1 MDIKK
6 KFINFI
12 DYVKSA
18 FKKIISFYYEPFSS
32 IEIPKNTKKPV
43 KKTQKNKKVKDER
56 LKSEGIIRQI
66 IEYYGK
72 KIYLSIF
79 AVLISI
85 FIATYL
91 IILFGISYLWLSAY
105 IITFTSFI
113 SFYSG
118 LNVVLQR
125 KRSIID
131 GYLRFMREFLIYRK
145 DITFKTHIL
154 ESKENSYPRYFSE
167 ELKKM
172 KLSLNT
178 RQSYDVLS
186 EFFNSPK
193 NNYQELLTLKN
204 LSLAVISTKDESIAK
219 ALSEQ
224 IEYVE
229 NSRTILASKLG
240 FAKVFVFMAIGFIFL
255 IQAFLVYQ
263 FSSSLGSS
271 FASNAG
277 GGGFSLKINLI
288 PTPINYF
295 LLLYIGGISI
305 VLLMVAGDLGTYDED
320 KIANHALLTM
330 IVIIII
336 SSIMFFMHL

>member
-1 MDIKK
+1 MDINK

-12 DYVKSA
+12 DYVKST
-18 FKKIISFYYEPFSS
+18 FKKIINFYYEPFSN
-32 IEIPKNTKKPV
+32 IEIPKNVKKPV
-43 KKTQKNKKVKDER
+43 KKVKKNKKAKDER
-56 LKSEGIIRQI
+56 LKSEGIITQI

-72 KIYLSIF
+72 KIYFSIF
-79 AVLISI
+79 LIVISI
-85 FIATYL
+85 FIASYL
-91 IILFGISYLWLSAY
+91 IILLGISYLWLSAY
-105 IITFTSFI
+105 IITFISFI

-172 KLSLNT
+172 KLNLNT
-178 RQSYDVLS
+178 KQSYDVLS
-186 EFFNSPK
+186 EFFNNPR
-193 NNYQELLTLKN
+193 NNFPELLTLKN
-204 LSLAVISTKDESIAK
+204 LSLAVISTKDESIAN

-224 IEYVE
+224 IDYIE
-229 NSRTILASKLG
+229 NSRTILSSKLG

-271 FASNAG
+271 FAANNG
-277 GGGFSLKINLI
+277 GGISLKVNLI
-288 PTPINYF
+288 PSPINYF

-305 VLLMVAGDLGTYDED
+305 VLLIIATDLGTYDED
-320 KIANHALLTM
+320 KIANHALLSIIGM
-330 IVIIII
+330 IIIA
-336 SSIMFFMHL
+336 SIMFFMHI